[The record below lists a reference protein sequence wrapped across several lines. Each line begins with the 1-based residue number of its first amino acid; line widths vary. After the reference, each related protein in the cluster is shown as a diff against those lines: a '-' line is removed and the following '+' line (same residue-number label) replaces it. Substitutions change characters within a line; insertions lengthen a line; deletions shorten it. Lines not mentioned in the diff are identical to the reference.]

1 MLKKSSL
8 PLGWKF
14 RRAKDR
20 MILHRWVT
28 DNCLVLSMVY
38 WKIEGGKSRG
48 LGVFY
53 TSTDGKRRKASAKDT
68 SSPVARWENTS
79 ERSFS
84 ASLGFYPGT
93 REI

>member
-28 DNCLVLSMVY
+28 DSCLVLSRAYYGQKQRFRSVLY
-38 WKIEGGKSRG
+38 QSKI
-48 LGVFY
+48 
-53 TSTDGKRRKASAKDT
+53 
-68 SSPVARWENTS
+68 
-79 ERSFS
+79 
-84 ASLGFYPGT
+84 
-93 REI
+93 RETLKP